1 MFQII
6 FINCIVAIKQLNTF
20 QIFLKWTQKAWYYLT
35 EILFLLFKISTIP
48 CRISL
53 IKVFFNT
60 ILVFF
65 LDILIC
71 IIYKLLENE
80 PPSSS
85 SSNQI
90 SRQGTI
96 LSKLSFLYLDSI
108 LSCLFSEFTSST
120 TLPLHTCNLLEG
132 LSSYHTNML
141 SSLPSKKKKKMMM
154 MKKDK
159 TQGLV

>member
-20 QIFLKWTQKAWYYLT
+20 QIFSKWTQKAWYYLV
-35 EILFLLFKISTIP
+35 EILFLLFKIFTIP
-48 CRISL
+48 SRISL

-80 PPSSS
+80 PPL
-85 SSNQI
+85 
-90 SRQGTI
+90 SRQSDLKIKRPPFQT
-96 LSKLSFLYLDSI
+96 KLSVLGLHP
-108 LSCLFSEFTSST
+108 L
-120 TLPLHTCNLLEG
+120 LPLL
-132 LSSYHTNML
+132 
-141 SSLPSKKKKKMMM
+141 
-154 MKKDK
+154 
-159 TQGLV
+159 